1 MDFILFPIA
10 PAHDVCFQFRIEEC
24 LLWGQAVWTACI
36 LRTFI
41 FSFFLFLSFRW
52 SLKIWNFMV
61 EHTHTHAHWAQ
72 HSMEHLNELQFSAE
86 FLHIPRFFF
95 FFFFIEICSNWMPG
109 WLDGRIKRRWQDE
122 ADWNMFLPDSW
133 APIIPG
139 RDKPTLDLGTPSFAF
154 FFSLSFC
161 WKSGLLLFAFI
172 GKGIPL
178 ICILSN
184 GIVFTSLILS
194 QYSVWIRI
202 SIICV
207 QEDNINVAFI

>member
-1 MDFILFPIA
+1 MLFFNMQSRHIWILFYFPSPRHMMFA
-10 PAHDVCFQFRIEEC
+10 
-24 LLWGQAVWTACI
+24 
-36 LRTFI
+36 
-41 FSFFLFLSFRW
+41 FSFASKNAFCEGRQSEPLVFFEPLFFLFFLFLSFRW

-86 FLHIPRFFF
+86 FLHIPR

-194 QYSVWIRI
+194 QYSVWIYHMCTRR
-202 SIICV
+202 
-207 QEDNINVAFI
+207 